1 MMDYNNNILVYDGLL
16 TPFQED
22 YFHSIIFG
30 KTDLAQNQ
38 EVQPLVDFT
47 VKYELTA
54 QEGEHIPMSL
64 MHILKSSPKL
74 SPFLE
79 TFSRIPIR
87 VCEHVNKFLQD
98 IMIGRIWLTFPYK
111 TDLDHAKPHTD
122 FGFPH
127 WVVLYYVNDSDG
139 DTVFFDDNNNEV
151 KRVTPKKGRIV
162 LFNGSIMHSG
172 GIPKHNPRCVINFDI
187 II

>member
-1 MMDYNNNILVYDGLL
+1 MINNIQVFDNLMS
-16 TPFQED
+16 PFQED

-30 KTDLAQNQ
+30 KTSLDTKQ
-38 EVQPLVDFT
+38 EVLPLVDFT

-54 QEGEHIPMSL
+54 QEGTQQPPLSM

-79 TFSRIPIR
+79 TFSYIPIA
-87 VCEHVNKFLQD
+87 VCEHVNKFLYD
-98 IMIGRIWLTFPYK
+98 IMIARIWLTLPYK
-111 TDLDHAKPHTD
+111 TELEYARPHTD
-122 FGFPH
+122 FGTPH

-139 DTVFFDDNNNEV
+139 DTVFFDNNNNII

-162 LFNGSIMHSG
+162 LFNGNILHSG
-172 GIPKHNPRCVINFDI
+172 GIPKENPRCVINFNI
-187 II
+187 AI